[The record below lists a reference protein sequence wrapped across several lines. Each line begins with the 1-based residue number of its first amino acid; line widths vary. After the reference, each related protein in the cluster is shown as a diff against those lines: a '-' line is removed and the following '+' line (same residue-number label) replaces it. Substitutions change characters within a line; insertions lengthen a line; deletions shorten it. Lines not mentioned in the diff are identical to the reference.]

1 MAHPRSRRLVPL
13 LSLIGLLLVP
23 LFLGTYPMFVLTS
36 ILILSIFAMSLD
48 VLIGHLGYTSFGH
61 AAFFGVGTY
70 AAVIGARL
78 GQPFWSDALIAL
90 AAVVVVAL
98 MFGPIALRTTGLAFI
113 MISLA
118 LAQALWGLAYRWS
131 SVTGGDNGLS
141 AALRPAFPGLGRLES
156 THAFY
161 YFVVAAFVMVLAA
174 LHVVVRSPFGASW
187 RGIRDSEVRMQAV
200 GYNTW
205 LHKYVAYVVAAFF
218 AGIAGVLNAS
228 LTGFVSPDALSI
240 GNSATAILMVI
251 LGGPGTL
258 IGASLGAGTIVVVR
272 EFVSSATERWTLVLG
287 VVYVVTVMFIPGGL
301 MGIFR
306 RSTPTPLVH
315 KEPETES

>member
-61 AAFFGVGTY
+61 AAFFGVGAY

-156 THAFY
+156 THAF
-161 YFVVAAFVMVLAA
+161 
-174 LHVVVRSPFGASW
+174 
-187 RGIRDSEVRMQAV
+187 
-200 GYNTW
+200 
-205 LHKYVAYVVAAFF
+205 
-218 AGIAGVLNAS
+218 
-228 LTGFVSPDALSI
+228 
-240 GNSATAILMVI
+240 
-251 LGGPGTL
+251 PG
-258 IGASLGAGTIVVVR
+258 LGAGIVGRQPIASVPNGEMPTEIAPEIELLLCIARLFR
-272 EFVSSATERWTLVLG
+272 ELGLQLLNDFIDFCVQLSARNCP
-287 VVYVVTVMFIPGGL
+287 IDQ
-301 MGIFR
+301 
-306 RSTPTPLVH
+306 TPLLGFGSRNLFIEEKDLASAPIADGERQELRCARQRHTAMASTHMADVDVVGCH
-315 KEPETES
+315 G